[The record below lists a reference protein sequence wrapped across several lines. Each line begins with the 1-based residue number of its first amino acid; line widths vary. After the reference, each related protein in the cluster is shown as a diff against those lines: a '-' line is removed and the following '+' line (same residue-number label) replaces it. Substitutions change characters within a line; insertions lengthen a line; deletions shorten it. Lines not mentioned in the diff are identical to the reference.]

1 MELMECSFV
10 STNFEYYGGIQNLEY
25 EALYQGIISATL
37 LMRGSRQYNSP
48 FTKEGSSSPQASAP
62 LEHQGPSPS
71 MPPGPQTP
79 SLGLSPSCARPPA
92 PPAGP
97 RYPFE
102 SGLLEA
108 GDKALECITSRSF
121 PRTAGQR
128 VLLTITGPGI
138 LINFKQCSGPKG
150 DDVL

>member
-1 MELMECSFV
+1 MESSFV

-37 LMRGSRQYNSP
+37 LMRGSRQYNSS
-48 FTKEGSSSPQASAP
+48 FTKEGSSSPRPQPARVS
-62 LEHQGPSPS
+62 GPSPS

-79 SLGLSPSCARPPA
+79 SLGPSLSCTKPPA

-97 RYPFE
+97 QPPFE
-102 SGLLEA
+102 GGCLEA
-108 GDKALECITSRSF
+108 GDKTLECITSRSF
-121 PRTAGQR
+121 PSTAGQR
-128 VLLTITGPGI
+128 VLLIITGPGI
-138 LINFKQCSGPKG
+138 LINFKQSSGPKG

>member
-10 STNFEYYGGIQNLEY
+10 STNFEYYGGKQNLEY

-108 GDKALECITSRSF
+108 GDKALECITSRCF
-121 PRTAGQR
+121 PRRAGQR
-128 VLLTITGPGI
+128 VLLTNTGPSI
-138 LINFKQCSGPKG
+138 LINLK
-150 DDVL
+150 